1 MNFKEVIF
9 LKISSERSKSGTPK
23 LVPIRFRADG
33 SGMVDYG
40 KLFGSQCYY
49 PPLPRHHRSLELGH
63 LENTRPGALCPR
75 PTALSIWSYIA
86 ETLELSASL
95 LYAHEFAAS
104 QVQSTPQAYRTAMA
118 SARRR
123 VLLPWLKARWR
134 ALHRE
139 LSIRHTIRI
148 LEALDPACLKDI
160 GIENSDM
167 IATKVRSQ
175 WLPEHF

>member
-1 MNFKEVIF
+1 MNFKTVLR
-9 LKISSERSKSGTPK
+9 LKIGNTRSNGGIPK
-23 LVPIRFRADG
+23 LVPIRLRTDG

-40 KLFGSQCYY
+40 KLFGNQFNH
-49 PPLPRHHRSLELGH
+49 PPLLRHHRSLELGH
-63 LENTRPGALCPR
+63 PEISRPSALWQR
-75 PTALSIWSYIA
+75 PTASSVWTYIT

-95 LYAHEFAAS
+95 LYAHEFAAT
-104 QVQSTPQAYRTAMA
+104 QAQSMPQAHRTAVA

-123 VLLPWLKARWR
+123 VPLPWLKARWR

-139 LSIRHTIRI
+139 FSIRHTIRI
-148 LEALDPACLKDI
+148 LEELDPAGLKDI
-160 GIENSDM
+160 GIESSDM